1 MILFS
6 PLFQFLFTKKLK
18 QYFFLLRVKCVCV
31 LLCVFVLF
39 FFLVLWYM
47 YGFFL
52 KNGGNSLV
60 VNFIPVIDRG
70 SSMGDFKCVYVC
82 IDILS
87 LSNDS
92 QAYVTSV
99 SPFSLSMSLTCKLL
113 FFCQWGKGQDT
124 VKRGTNHD
132 VILSKRLPT
141 FKTHKTTQQQAK
153 CWKFEHVLLIR
164 IWTRKKKI
172 IKIKI
177 KLIIMARCDDR
188 FYES

>member
-1 MILFS
+1 MCC
-6 PLFQFLFTKKLK
+6 
-18 QYFFLLRVKCVCV
+18 CVC
-31 LLCVFVLF
+31 LCCF
-39 FFLVLWYM
+39 FFLFCDICM
-47 YGFFL
+47 GFFQ
-52 KNGGNSLV
+52 KWGKFSSV

-87 LSNDS
+87 LSLSHDS

-141 FKTHKTTQQQAK
+141 FKTHKTTQQAK
-153 CWKFEHVLLIR
+153 CWNFEHVLLLPMDP
-164 IWTRKKKI
+164 KKI

-177 KLIIMARCDDR
+177 KLIIMALRR
-188 FYES
+188 